1 MRAIKKINNNVAI
14 CVDGNDK
21 ELIAFGKGIGFPAM
35 PYEITD
41 LSLISMTFYR
51 IDSRFYSLLQDVPEN
66 VFEVSALI
74 VDKAR
79 RTLNCNLN
87 PNLIISLADHIN
99 FAIIRLKK
107 YKKLQMLFSYE
118 VEQLYPK
125 ETELGQFA
133 VKLIQAK
140 LLVKLPESEITNIAM
155 HFVNAEEE
163 SVYEEEVQGKEELI
177 NETVE
182 QIEKFFSIQI
192 DRDGF
197 NYNRYVTHMRY
208 YVKRVKEKK
217 QFMDDNTSVIRMM
230 KDENPEIYE
239 CATQIADL
247 IGNRLQESSSEDEIL
262 YLMIHINR
270 ITRNTEKTTE

>member
-14 CVDGNDK
+14 CVDGKNK
-21 ELIAFGKGIGFPAM
+21 ELIAFGKGLGFPSM

-51 IDSRFYSLLQDVPEN
+51 IDNRFYSLLQDVPEN

-74 VDKAR
+74 VDKTR
-79 RTLNCNLN
+79 RTLNCNMN
-87 PNLIISLADHIN
+87 PNLIISLADHIH

-107 YKKLQMLFSYE
+107 YKKLQMLFSYD
-118 VEQLYPK
+118 VEQLYPN
-125 ETELGQFA
+125 ETELGRFA
-133 VKLIQAK
+133 VKLIQEK
-140 LLVKLPESEITNIAM
+140 LYVKLPESEITNIAM

-163 SVYEEEVQGKEELI
+163 TAYEENVQGGEELI
-177 NETVE
+177 NAAVE

-197 NYNRYVTHMRY
+197 SYNRFVTHMRY
-208 YVKRVKEKK
+208 YLKRVKEKK
-217 QFMDDNTSVIRMM
+217 LFMDDNASMIRAM
-230 KDENPEIYE
+230 KAESPEIYE
-239 CATQIADL
+239 CARQIEEL
-247 IGNRLQESSSEDEIL
+247 IGNRLQESRVEDEIL

-270 ITRNTEKTTE
+270 ITRNAEKTTE